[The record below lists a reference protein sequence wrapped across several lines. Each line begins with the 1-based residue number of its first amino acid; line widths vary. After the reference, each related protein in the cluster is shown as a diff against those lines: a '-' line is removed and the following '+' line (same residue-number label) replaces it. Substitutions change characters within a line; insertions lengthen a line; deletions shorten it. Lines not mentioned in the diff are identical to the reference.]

1 MSREALQETLSAVM
15 DNEADELE
23 LRRVLAACGEDAEL
37 RSTWSRYQL
46 ARSVM
51 HREPTLPKLD
61 IAAAVSAALADEAA
75 PPKAEKGPWRMVG
88 RLAVA
93 ASVTLAV
100 LAGVRL
106 YNQNDAL
113 PQMAQQGTTPQIA
126 LPQVKGPAVLAGYSE
141 EQGAP
146 QVITNSSS
154 SDTRWH
160 EQRLPIYLRQH
171 VQQSAVSGTES
182 ALPYAR
188 AASLENRERLR
199 TTSLLLLLGSL
210 MAVPAT
216 QAADASD
223 WLNRLAEADRQNSFQ
238 GTFVYERNGSFSTHE
253 IWHRVESDGAV
264 RERLLQL
271 DGARQEVVRVDGR
284 TQCISGGLAD
294 QLADAQ
300 LWPVRKFD
308 PSQLASWYDLRLV
321 GESRVAGRPAV
332 VLAVTPRDQ
341 HRYGFELH
349 LDRDTGLPLKSLLL
363 NEKGQLL
370 ERFQFTQL
378 NTGAAPAEDQLQA
391 GAECQVVGPAK
402 ADGEKAVAW
411 RSEWLPP
418 GFTLT
423 RSFMRRSPVTPDP
436 VACLTYGDGLAR
448 FSVFIEPLHGAMVG
462 DARSQLGPTVVVSK
476 RLQTDDGGQMVTVVG
491 EVPLGTAERVALSIR
506 PEAAAQK

>member
-113 PQMAQQGTTPQIA
+113 PQMAQQG
-126 LPQVKGPAVLAGYSE
+126 PQVKGPAVLAGYSE

-188 AASLENRERLR
+188 AASLENR
-199 TTSLLLLLGSL
+199 
-210 MAVPAT
+210 
-216 QAADASD
+216 
-223 WLNRLAEADRQNSFQ
+223 
-238 GTFVYERNGSFSTHE
+238 
-253 IWHRVESDGAV
+253 
-264 RERLLQL
+264 
-271 DGARQEVVRVDGR
+271 
-284 TQCISGGLAD
+284 
-294 QLADAQ
+294 
-300 LWPVRKFD
+300 
-308 PSQLASWYDLRLV
+308 
-321 GESRVAGRPAV
+321 
-332 VLAVTPRDQ
+332 
-341 HRYGFELH
+341 
-349 LDRDTGLPLKSLLL
+349 
-363 NEKGQLL
+363 
-370 ERFQFTQL
+370 
-378 NTGAAPAEDQLQA
+378 
-391 GAECQVVGPAK
+391 
-402 ADGEKAVAW
+402 
-411 RSEWLPP
+411 
-418 GFTLT
+418 
-423 RSFMRRSPVTPDP
+423 
-436 VACLTYGDGLAR
+436 
-448 FSVFIEPLHGAMVG
+448 
-462 DARSQLGPTVVVSK
+462 
-476 RLQTDDGGQMVTVVG
+476 
-491 EVPLGTAERVALSIR
+491 
-506 PEAAAQK
+506 